1 MAKVFLDAN
10 IFIDIIEKR
19 ASIAIEDFREHI
31 LFISPLSIHIL
42 TYTYKYK
49 IPDKKLD
56 GLEKLYNLVAY
67 DLPIVLNSLTGPTND
82 FEDNVQLHSAAQ
94 TDCDFFLTSD
104 VKLLKLKFFGKVK
117 IESGL
122 SLDPNL

>member
-19 ASIAIEDFREHI
+19 ASTAIEDFREHI

-67 DLPIVLNSLTGPTND
+67 DLPIVLSSLTGPTDD
-82 FEDNVQLHSAAQ
+82 FEDNVQLHSAAEA
-94 TDCDFFLTSD
+94 DCNFFLTSD
-104 VKLLKLKFFGKVK
+104 KKLLALKFFGKVEMVSR
-117 IESGL
+117 I
-122 SLDPNL
+122 NI